1 VGNNKSS
8 NPRCLEG
15 ITGLG
20 MTVCCCN
27 VTVTADSPK
36 LKHHDM
42 TLCGRGRKL
51 IALKVCVTGVH
62 ILGWQKSSNSCVN
75 ADRSVY
81 RSLPQ
86 WGKTTSQHTIHK
98 KWKIV
103 ETLIHTT
110 WHTHMKLYLTIHAA
124 LRWETCGMRAH
135 IRNTNLMKCTDTLD
149 LRLSFVIQLIAA
161 GVL

>member
-1 VGNNKSS
+1 VGNNKS
-8 NPRCLEG
+8 PIQCVLRG

-27 VTVTADSPK
+27 VTVTADGLK
-36 LKHHDM
+36 LKHHGM

-86 WGKTTSQHTIHK
+86 WGKHYLTTHHTQKMGNSGSTHTHHLMHTN
-98 KWKIV
+98 KIV
-103 ETLIHTT
+103 PNDSCSVEVGDM
-110 WHTHMKLYLTIHAA
+110 WHESTQQKYQFDEVH
-124 LRWETCGMRAH
+124 
-135 IRNTNLMKCTDTLD
+135 
-149 LRLSFVIQLIAA
+149 
-161 GVL
+161 